1 MIVEGRISKTKKKM
15 SLMDQPYIKNNEKDV
30 QTFVKETIAQL
41 GENIQVRRFERFG
54 FALKSILTY
63 FKKQMR
69 YQSLLRM
76 CKVADTGDESILAE
90 NL

>member
-41 GENIQVRRFERFG
+41 GENIQVRRFERS
-54 FALKSILTY
+54 ALMLILTS
-63 FKKQMR
+63 FH
-69 YQSLLRM
+69 
-76 CKVADTGDESILAE
+76 DEFSA
-90 NL
+90 